1 MLQFILQ
8 MLEMGPGVP
17 SGHVQNEEEETA
29 ALYVTQKREAQAAV
43 EMGPPDDARD
53 VGNCT
58 EERSRLFNM
67 LLLLQR
73 RRGCESHLPLARDPC
88 SRRFLRVV

>member
-1 MLQFILQ
+1 MVQFILQ
-8 MLEMGPGVP
+8 MLKVGPGVL

-43 EMGPPDDARD
+43 EMGPPDDPWD
-53 VGNCT
+53 VSNCT
-58 EERSRLFNM
+58 EERSNLFNM

-73 RRGCESHLPLARDPC
+73 K
-88 SRRFLRVV
+88 